1 MRSCGTLIL
10 FSLGATLL
18 GAQTP
23 DTPKRSAASLG
34 FAPAR
39 LARIDSVLQ
48 RAVDSNL
55 VPGVVALVTRDGRT
69 VYERAVGWADREGT
83 RRMRADDIFRIA
95 SQSKAVTTVAAMML
109 VEEGKL
115 ALNDPVSRYMPTF
128 SATKVSPRSDSG
140 RSLIP
145 ARRAITIRDLLT
157 HTAGI
162 SYGTDPHVAQLYAAQ
177 GLGPS
182 AGYGYYTADK
192 SEPICAT
199 MDRLGN
205 LPFVAQPGEAF
216 VYGYSTDVMGC
227 IVERVSGLSLDEF
240 FRKRIFE
247 PLGMRDTHFY
257 LPPAKR
263 ERLAVVY
270 GSDSTGH
277 AVRAPEGARGQGHYV
292 DGPRQSYAG
301 GAGLLSTA
309 RDYARFLQMLLN
321 GGELGGVR
329 LLAPKTV
336 RLMTTNL
343 VGTLYSSAG
352 MGFGLGFSTVDRA
365 GAEEL
370 SSVGAYGWGGAYS
383 TSYRVDPAERIVMVF
398 MIQMVPN
405 RSGIPA
411 RLPTLVYQALMDPR
425 Q

>member
-1 MRSCGTLIL
+1 MRPYGTLIL

-23 DTPKRSAASLG
+23 DAPRRSAGSLG

-55 VPGVVALVTRDGRT
+55 VPGVVALVRRDGRT
-69 VYERAVGWADREGT
+69 VYERAVGWTDREAA
-83 RRMRADDIFRIA
+83 RRMRVDDIFRIA

-115 ALNDPVSRYMPTF
+115 ALSDPVSRYMPTF
-128 SATKVSPRSDSG
+128 AAAKVSPRSDSG
-140 RSLIP
+140 RTVVP

-177 GLGPS
+177 GLGPA

-192 SEPICAT
+192 SEPICTT
-199 MDRLGN
+199 MDRLGS

-216 VYGYSTDVMGC
+216 VYGYSTDIVGC

-247 PLGMRDTHFY
+247 PLGMRDTYFY

-263 ERLAVVY
+263 ERLAAVY

-321 GGELGGVR
+321 GGELDGVR

-352 MGFGLGFSTVDRA
+352 MGFGLGFSTVDRP

-370 SSVGAYGWGGAYS
+370 SSVGTYGWGGAYS
-383 TSYRVDPAERIVMVF
+383 TLYRVDPAERLVMVF

-411 RLPTLVYQALMDPR
+411 RLPTLVYQALLDPR